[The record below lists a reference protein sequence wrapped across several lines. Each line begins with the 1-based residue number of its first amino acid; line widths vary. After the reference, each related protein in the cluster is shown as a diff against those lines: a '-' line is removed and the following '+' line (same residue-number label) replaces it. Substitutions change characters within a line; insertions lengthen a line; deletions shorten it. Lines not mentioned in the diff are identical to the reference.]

1 MLSKKMARMFVLT
14 ATALTTSICVLS
26 SPAVAGPLDTA
37 YSNAMVPY
45 VVLKRGSVEC
55 GKPAGEHISYKTRLL
70 GILGRVPSIDL
81 IAADREIERA
91 FEREA
96 PRTSYTECSD
106 ALLLRYHNALNSD
119 AERALQYLSE
129 QVSELR

>member
-1 MLSKKMARMFVLT
+1 MLSKKMTRMFVLT
-14 ATALTTSICVLS
+14 ATALTTSIYVLS

-96 PRTSYTECSD
+96 PRTSYVECSD
-106 ALLLRYHNALNSD
+106 TLLQRYQNTLDSD
-119 AERALQYLSE
+119 AERALQYLAE
-129 QVSELR
+129 QVRASQ

>member
-1 MLSKKMARMFVLT
+1 MLSKKMAKMLARTGVT
-14 ATALTTSICVLS
+14 LTTLIGLLS
-26 SPAVAGPLDTA
+26 TPVVAGPLDTA
-37 YSNAMVPY
+37 YANAMVPY

-81 IAADREIERA
+81 IAVDREIERA

-96 PRTSYTECSD
+96 PRTNYVECSD
-106 ALLLRYHNALNSD
+106 ALLQRYQNALDTD
-119 AERALQYLSE
+119 AERALQYLAE
-129 QVSELR
+129 QVRAYP